1 LATPVG
7 KKQMGDLRVYRKM
20 WKEILK
26 VQSVNADW
34 IQHDNIEYVL
44 LISNTV
50 MDVLVGLTQ
59 DRRR

>member
-1 LATPVG
+1 
-7 KKQMGDLRVYRKM
+7 MGDLRVYRKM